1 VTSGGWHECKWRSGR
16 SHRSHGFWGGLKD
29 MMQEKNEERYVMIE
43 VRPEALRGK
52 Q

>member
-1 VTSGGWHECKWRSGR
+1 
-16 SHRSHGFWGGLKD
+16 LKD